1 MKKQFGIL
9 GVAMLAVCAIGFMA
23 ASSAFAAGGH
33 WAIGGTKIAEGSTNM
48 KFIEGT
54 ATTTSQL
61 KVTLSGTAVNIT
73 CKKADATGTVENPT
87 GGGPGL
93 ITNGTITF
101 TECTVD
107 AEEVTGCVVKNEGGT
122 NGTIAVTGLKGSA
135 PTTGTVQ
142 FEPTTGT
149 TFVTLVIS
157 GCSNAGV
164 NTTAAVTGIAKGVY
178 NSTTGELEF
187 TETSGSTLM
196 LGVHPAKF
204 IAKFHFWEDGSAES
218 ALKALTIVV

>member
-1 MKKQFGIL
+1 MKTRFGIL
-9 GVAMLAVCAIGFMA
+9 GIVMLAVCAIGFMA
-23 ASSAFAAGGH
+23 ASSAFAAVGH
-33 WAIGGTKIAEGSTNM
+33 WYIGGTKIAEGSANM

-54 ATTTSQL
+54 GTVTAQL

-73 CKKADATGTVENPT
+73 CKKADTTATVENPT
-87 GGGPGL
+87 GGGAGL
-93 ITNGTITF
+93 TSNGTITF

-122 NGTIAVTGLKGSA
+122 NGTITLTGLKGSL
-135 PTTGTVQ
+135 PTTTTEQ

-164 NTTAAVTGIAKGVY
+164 NTTAAVTGIAKGVQ
-178 NSTTGELEF
+178 NASSEVEF

-204 IAKFHFWEDGSAES
+204 IAKFKHWEDLSSENA
-218 ALKALTIVV
+218 AKVVTIGA